1 MKRILE
7 IFGKIKILQRYPV
20 AAAAGAAVVAMFLGW
35 RLYHGLV
42 GQPATPPV
50 ASRPV
55 APRPASPASTIPG
68 RGPGQA
74 GTVGPKAP
82 SGDQVQGLQG
92 APPTKAGQQ
101 LQDAGRPDPFVP
113 LVGAGGGGGGGLAQL
128 PPVPSLG
135 PGGLPTLGSVPG
147 GAVGS
152 LRLVGLLGDGGA
164 LAIVVD
170 ERGSYIVG
178 PGDEIG
184 PDVQVVRINMGRE
197 SVELR
202 RHGVREELTLPVV
215 VRREGGGQ

>member
-7 IFGKIKILQRYPV
+7 ILGKIKILQRYPV
-20 AAAAGAAVVAMFLGW
+20 AAAAGAAVLAMFLGW

-42 GQPATPPV
+42 GQPTTPPV

-55 APRPASPASTIPG
+55 APRPASPATPIPG
-68 RGPGQA
+68 KGPGQS
-74 GTVGPKAP
+74 GTAGPKAP
-82 SGDQVQGLQG
+82 SGEQVQGLQG
-92 APPTKAGQQ
+92 APPTKAGDQ
-101 LQDAGRPDPFVP
+101 LQGAGRPDPFVP
-113 LVGAGGGGGGGLAQL
+113 LVGAGGGGGQQAQL
-128 PPVPSLG
+128 PPVPTLG
-135 PGGLPTLGSVPG
+135 PGGLPTLGAVP
-147 GAVGS
+147 GAVGA

-197 SVELR
+197 SVEVR
-202 RHGVREELTLPVV
+202 RHGVREELTLPVS
-215 VRREGGGQ
+215 VRQEGGGR

>member
-1 MKRILE
+1 VKRILD
-7 IFGKIKILQRYPV
+7 ILGKVKILQRYPV

-42 GQPATPPV
+42 GQPTTPPV

-55 APRPASPASTIPG
+55 APRPVTPASTTPG
-68 RGPGQA
+68 RGPGQG
-74 GTVGPKAP
+74 GTVTPKAP
-82 SGDQVQGLQG
+82 PGEQAQGTQG
-92 APPTKAGQQ
+92 APAAKAGDQ
-101 LQDAGRPDPFVP
+101 LQGAGRPDPFVP
-113 LVGAGGGGGGGLAQL
+113 LLGAGGGGGPQAQL
-128 PPVPSLG
+128 PPVPSLSPVG
-135 PGGLPTLGSVPG
+135 IQMPGGVP
-147 GAVGS
+147 GAVGA

-197 SVELR
+197 TVELR
-202 RHGVREELTLPVV
+202 RHGVREELTLPVLM
-215 VRREGGGQ
+215 RQEGGGK